1 MIKDLASSETSA
13 KTSNVED
20 VIARADK
27 LLEKVELEDGEGAC
41 VHATLHNATTQLCGG
56 MLFYSFS
63 FFISSFPFSSLF
75 SITLWFLLLLL
86 LSSGRSI
93 LGTRNRL
100 PVQ

>member
-41 VHATLHNATTQLCGG
+41 VHATLHNATTQLCG
-56 MLFYSFS
+56 MLFYSFT

-75 SITLWFLLLLL
+75 PFRFVSFRFVSFLFSPLLF
-86 LSSGRSI
+86 
-93 LGTRNRL
+93 
-100 PVQ
+100 